1 MDPLLFKKISNPLD
15 IGLNMLKKL
24 YVPSVKRDQPPGTP
38 TYTGEKTDVPIH
50 IGVIN
55 YSPDVMEEKEFDTI
69 EETFAYMESPPTSWI
84 NIDGLHKP
92 ELIAGIGKKAGLH
105 PLIIEDIL
113 HTHQR
118 PKTDDAGNTLF
129 LVVRML
135 RVHPE
140 RPDILSEQVSF
151 ALVNNTLISFQEIRG
166 DAFDSVRDRIRK
178 NQGRVRKTGADYLL
192 YSLMDAVVDN
202 YFKVLEQLG
211 ERIEAIEIALMEDP
225 YPELLTQI
233 YALKREL
240 LYIRKAV
247 WPLREAV
254 GTLERGGNPLIKES
268 TQVYLRDLYDHT
280 IQVIDTIESFRDMLS
295 GVQDLYLSSLGNKTN
310 QVMKVLTIIATIFI
324 PITFIAGIYG
334 MNFEA
339 MPELKWRY
347 GYPAVWAVMIL
358 MAVGMLVYFRRK
370 KWF

>member
-1 MDPLLFKKISNPLD
+1 MKKISNPLD

-38 TYTGEKTDVPIH
+38 VYTGEKTDVPIH
-50 IGVIN
+50 ISVIH
-55 YSPDVMEEKEFDTI
+55 YSPDSLEEKEFGTI
-69 EETFAYMESPPTSWI
+69 GETFDYIESPPTSWI
-84 NIDGLHKP
+84 NIDGLHQP
-92 ELIAGIGKKAGLH
+92 EIIADIGTKAGLH
-105 PLIIEDIL
+105 PLLIEDIL

-118 PKTDDAGNTLF
+118 PKTDDQGNILF
-129 LVVRML
+129 LVVHML

-140 RPDILSEQVSF
+140 RPEILSEQVSF
-151 ALVNNTLISFQEIRG
+151 ALVLNTLISFQESPG
-166 DAFDSVRDRIRK
+166 DAFDGVRERIRQK
-178 NQGRVRKTGADYLL
+178 QGRVRKMGADYLL

-211 ERIEAIEIALMEDP
+211 ERIETIETALMEDP
-225 YPELLTQI
+225 YPELLNQI

-247 WPLREAV
+247 WPLREAIS
-254 GTLERGGNPLIKES
+254 TLERGENALIKES
-268 TQVYLRDLYDHT
+268 TQAYLRDLYDHT

-324 PITFIAGIYG
+324 PITFVAGIYG
-334 MNFEA
+334 MNFEVI
-339 MPELKWRY
+339 PELKWRY
-347 GYPAVWAVMIL
+347 GYATVWAVMIL
-358 MAVGMLVYFRRK
+358 MVTAMLVYFRRK